1 MIKNLVLIFLFVLSI
16 IVKADKNPEV
26 GVDEKL
32 GAFLPLDVYFF
43 DEDSNKVLLKDLIKK
58 PTVFAFVYY
67 ECPGICS
74 PLLKSLAEVID
85 NTDLVL
91 GVDYNV
97 VVLSMDELELPYQAQ
112 KRKNAII
119 QLMDKNVPPE
129 SWRFLTGSLD
139 DIKKV
144 SGAAGFYF
152 KREGKDFRHAG
163 CFIFL
168 DKDGKI
174 TRYLFPGYSQR
185 HGFGILPFD
194 FKMAVF
200 EASESKVTP
209 TIARV
214 LQFCYSY
221 DPAGRTYVFN
231 LTRIF
236 GIIIIVLVV
245 IFLLYIKFKPKK
257 HLAIKS

>member
-1 MIKNLVLIFLFVLSI
+1 MTKNLIIYFLLVLTISVN
-16 IVKADKNPEV
+16 ADKNPEV

-43 DEDSNKVLLKDLIKK
+43 DEDSNKVLLKDLIRK

-74 PLLKSLAEVID
+74 PLLQSLAEVID
-85 NTDLVL
+85 KSDLVL

-97 VVLSMDELELPYQAQ
+97 VVISMDEFESPYNAA
-112 KRKNAII
+112 KRKNVII
-119 QLMDKNVPPE
+119 QLMEKNVPPE
-129 SWRFLTGSLD
+129 SWRFLTGSLEN
-139 DIKKV
+139 IKKV
-144 SGAAGFYF
+144 SDAAGFYF

-174 TRYLFPGYSQR
+174 TRYLFPDYSQR
-185 HGFGILPFD
+185 HRYGILLFD
-194 FKMAVF
+194 FKMAII
-200 EASESKVTP
+200 EASESKISP

-236 GIIIIVLVV
+236 GIIILVFV
-245 IFLLYIKFKPKK
+245 AVFLLYIKFKPKK
-257 HLAIKS
+257 HLAIK

>member
-1 MIKNLVLIFLFVLSI
+1 MIKIIISLLFVLSFN
-16 IVKADKNPEV
+16 VYSDKNPEV

-32 GAFLPLDVYFF
+32 GATLPLDVYFF
-43 DEDSNKVLLKDLIKK
+43 DEDRNEVLLKDLISK
-58 PTVFAFVYY
+58 PTVLAFVYY

-74 PLLKSLAEVID
+74 PLLNSMAKVIN
-85 NTDLVL
+85 NTDLII
-91 GVDYNV
+91 GVDFNV
-97 VVLSMDELELPYQAQ
+97 IVISMDELELPFNARN
-112 KRKNAII
+112 RKDVIL

-129 SWRFLTGSLD
+129 SWRFLTGKLD

-144 SGAAGFYF
+144 SDAAGFYF

-163 CFIFL
+163 CFIFI
-168 DKDGKI
+168 DSNGKI
-174 TRYLFPGYSQR
+174 TRYLFPSYSER

-194 FKMAVF
+194 FKMAIF
-200 EASESKVTP
+200 EASESKVSP

-236 GIIIIVLVV
+236 GIIILLFVV
-245 IFLLYIKFKPKK
+245 VFLLYIKYKPKK
-257 HLAIKS
+257 ELSKKS

>member
-1 MIKNLVLIFLFVLSI
+1 MVKKILFSFLIVLSI
-16 IVKADKNPEV
+16 SVNADKNPEV

-32 GAFLPLDVYFF
+32 GKYLPLEVHFF

-58 PTVFAFVYY
+58 PTVLAFVYY

-74 PLLKSLAEVID
+74 PLLSSLAEVID
-85 NTDLVL
+85 RTDLIL

-97 VVLSMDELELPYQAQ
+97 VVISMDELETPQNAA
-112 KRKNAII
+112 KRKDIII

-129 SWRFLTGSLD
+129 SWRFLTGNLA

-144 SGAAGFYF
+144 SDAAGFYF

-163 CFIFL
+163 CFIFT
-168 DKDGKI
+168 DSQGKI
-174 TRYLFPGYSQR
+174 TRYLFPGYSER

-200 EASESKVTP
+200 EASESRVSP

-236 GIIIIVLVV
+236 GIIILVF
-245 IFLLYIKFKPKK
+245 ITAFLLYIKFKPKK
-257 HLAIKS
+257 HLAIK

>member
-1 MIKNLVLIFLFVLSI
+1 MIRKIIICFAFVLSFN
-16 IVKADKNPEV
+16 VYADENLEV

-32 GAFLPLDVYFF
+32 GAYLPLDIYFF
-43 DEDSNKVLLKDLIKK
+43 DEDSNKVLLKDLIRK

-74 PLLKSLAEVID
+74 PLLNSLAEVID
-85 NTDLVL
+85 KSDLVL

-97 VVLSMDELELPYQAQ
+97 VVLSMDELETPYNAA
-112 KRKNAII
+112 KRKNVII
-119 QLMDKNVPPE
+119 QLMEKNIPPE

-144 SGAAGFYF
+144 SDASGFYF

-163 CFIFL
+163 CFIFT
-168 DKDGKI
+168 DSNGKI
-174 TRYLFPGYSQR
+174 TRYLFPAYSVR

-200 EASESKVTP
+200 EASESKVSP

-236 GIIIIVLVV
+236 GIIILVLVAA
-245 IFLLYIKFKPKK
+245 FLIYIKFKPKK

>member
-1 MIKNLVLIFLFVLSI
+1 MIKIIIVLILVLSHNVYS
-16 IVKADKNPEV
+16 DKNPEV

-32 GAFLPLDVYFF
+32 GATLPLDVYFF
-43 DEDSNKVLLKDLIKK
+43 DEDSNKVLLKDLFTK

-74 PLLKSLAEVID
+74 PLLNSLAEVID
-85 NTDLVL
+85 KTDLVI
-91 GVDYNV
+91 GVDFNV
-97 VVLSMDELELPYQAQ
+97 VVISMDELELPFNAR
-112 KRKNAII
+112 KRKDVIL

-129 SWRFLTGSLD
+129 SWRFLTGKLE

-144 SGAAGFYF
+144 SDAAGFYF

-163 CFIFL
+163 SFIFT
-168 DKDGKI
+168 DSQGKI
-174 TRYLFPGYSQR
+174 TRYLFPSYSNR

-194 FKMAVF
+194 FKMAVY
-200 EASESKVTP
+200 EASESRVSP

-221 DPAGRTYVFN
+221 DPSGRTYVFN

-236 GIIIIVLVV
+236 GIIIIILII
-245 IFLLYIKFKPKK
+245 IFVSYIKFKPKK
-257 HLAIKS
+257 EVIK